1 MCFCS
6 GRICASR
13 SDDRGGG
20 EFSDMAESEAK
31 EGELIT

>member
-1 MCFCS
+1 VF
-6 GRICASR
+6 REDASR
-13 SDDRGGG
+13 ASQPDDHGGG